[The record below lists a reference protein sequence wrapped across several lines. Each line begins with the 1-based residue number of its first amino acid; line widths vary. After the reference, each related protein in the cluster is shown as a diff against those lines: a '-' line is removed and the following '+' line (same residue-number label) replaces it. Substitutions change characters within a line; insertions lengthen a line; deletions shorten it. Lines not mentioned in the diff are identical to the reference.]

1 MRGRRLQALYLALCI
16 GKIGLNCSHSFL
28 ILTFGMFSKVVW
40 LYLFWTNCHKV
51 CRIKIFL
58 VKIYLVTFFEKLLLK
73 SYYEGERLPALHPLH
88 SYFIPKPSAF
98 IGRMVVTNIW
108 EFAIMT
114 MIFVN
119 WAANL
124 WIFFNFLEIE
134 DQQYVEQLLTVLLFH
149 NCKRDI
155 FLIPQ
160 SDFAESTVI

>member
-1 MRGRRLQALYLALCI
+1 
-16 GKIGLNCSHSFL
+16 
-28 ILTFGMFSKVVW
+28 
-40 LYLFWTNCHKV
+40 
-51 CRIKIFL
+51 
-58 VKIYLVTFFEKLLLK
+58 
-73 SYYEGERLPALHPLH
+73 
-88 SYFIPKPSAF
+88 
-98 IGRMVVTNIW
+98 
-108 EFAIMT
+108 MT